1 MGGAGSTAENATKL
15 DRLEELSEELVTSE
29 SFYTSGS
36 NSETHTHPNISI
48 VDEDGEIRRMSR
60 KASKIV
66 SFGIPSLDKQMD
78 KIRSRAISVLQ
89 KE

>member
-36 NSETHTHPNISI
+36 NSETH
-48 VDEDGEIRRMSR
+48 
-60 KASKIV
+60 
-66 SFGIPSLDKQMD
+66 
-78 KIRSRAISVLQ
+78 
-89 KE
+89 